1 MNERGQTL
9 LETLTVLGLA
19 LGGLGW
25 AIPGLQAYFQEAQLR
40 SAAMVFQADFRRAR
54 SEAIRSNVQTAIRFE
69 QDGDGTWD
77 YSVYV
82 DGDYDGVRSRDI
94 NRGIDVRVAGPYQLR
109 SGAPGV
115 RIGIHPGVSEIP
127 PGRGRLDPSD
137 PIRFGRS
144 NMVSF
149 SPMGTATPGTLY
161 LASKQLQGA
170 VRVTGT
176 TARVRTLVWRGAGWS
191 AR

>member
-1 MNERGQTL
+1 MSERGQTL
-9 LETLTVLGLA
+9 LETLAVLGLA
-19 LGGLGW
+19 FGGLGW
-25 AIPGLQAYFQEAQLR
+25 AVPGLQAYFQEAQLR

-54 SEAIRSNVQTAIRFE
+54 SEAIRGNVQTAIRFE
-69 QDGDGTWD
+69 QDSDGTWD

-94 NRGIDVRVAGPYQLR
+94 DRGIDVRLAGPYQLR

-115 RIGIHPGVSEIP
+115 RIAIRPGVSKIP
-127 PGRGRLDPSD
+127 PQRGRLDPGD

-149 SPMGTATPGTLY
+149 SPFGTASPGTLY
-161 LASKQLQGA
+161 LAGKYLQGA
-170 VRVTGT
+170 VRVSGT
-176 TARVRTLVWRGAGWS
+176 SARVRTLVWRGDGWS
-191 AR
+191 DR

>member
-19 LGGLGW
+19 FGGLGW
-25 AIPGLQAYFQEAQLR
+25 AVPGLQAYFQEAELR

-54 SEAIRSNVQTAIRFE
+54 SEAIRGNVQTAIRFE
-69 QDGDGTWD
+69 QDSDGTWD

-94 NRGIDVRVAGPYQLR
+94 DRGIDVRVAGPYQLR

-115 RIGIHPGVSEIP
+115 RIA
-127 PGRGRLDPSD
+127 
-137 PIRFGRS
+137 IRPESPRS
-144 NMVSF
+144 RRS
-149 SPMGTATPGTLY
+149 
-161 LASKQLQGA
+161 
-170 VRVTGT
+170 
-176 TARVRTLVWRGAGWS
+176 GAGWILETRS
-191 AR
+191 DLAARTWCRSRPLGPPRPGPSTSRGSTFRAPFG